1 MQCYW
6 LTFCTKYF
14 AEDFTAPVSHPVTFP
29 LLKAATDP
37 LGLCLQ
43 SLQPNGLSS
52 KASAQT
58 EADGE
63 SDSNRTRAEL
73 VPWPGFTFRL

>member
-43 SLQPNGLSS
+43 SLQ
-52 KASAQT
+52 ASAQT

-73 VPWPGFTFRL
+73 VPWLGFTFRL